1 MNAGDRRSLEAL
13 LAPRDE
19 PPAGALSNVLV
30 FGWRAILKIKRIPE
44 QIFDVLV
51 TPVMFT
57 VLFTW
62 LFGNAL
68 AGSTDAY
75 LQYLL
80 PGVLVQIAVFT
91 SVYTGFTLNN
101 DLSRGV
107 YDRFRSMPIWKPA
120 PLVGA
125 LLGDTFRFT
134 AASLVGLT
142 VGLVM
147 GYRPP
152 AGVLGVV
159 ASIAILD
166 AFALGIAWIFVTFAL
181 VVRTPSTV
189 LTASWFV
196 LFPLTFL
203 SNVYVDPATLPAW
216 LQDVVAANPVTHV
229 VAAIRRTMAGEV
241 RAADVGLALL
251 TPGVVAAIF
260 APLSVRLYGRTR

>member
-1 MNAGDRRSLEAL
+1 
-13 LAPRDE
+13 
-19 PPAGALSNVLV
+19 
-30 FGWRAILKIKRIPE
+30 
-44 QIFDVLV
+44 
-51 TPVMFT
+51 
-57 VLFTW
+57 
-62 LFGNAL
+62 
-68 AGSTDAY
+68 
-75 LQYLL
+75 
-80 PGVLVQIAVFT
+80 
-91 SVYTGFTLNN
+91 
-101 DLSRGV
+101 
-107 YDRFRSMPIWKPA
+107 
-120 PLVGA
+120 
-125 LLGDTFRFT
+125 
-134 AASLVGLT
+134 T